1 MNKPYQ
7 RNTKAT
13 QDILVANALKAI
25 APQVQRIIDEA
36 YAEENEGAE
45 PVNELFG
52 FGEKAEKPTAE
63 IDLTANTDEQNA
75 EIILQYMAYYI
86 KKAGNN
92 VEEALKNFHK
102 EIVPKLVKM
111 PKLIAKAIIMV
122 CLGTYKAVVAI
133 PGLIILG
140 IVTLARLAKQG
151 IEGAKEALESVYR
164 RIKEGLVSFYNAFKE
179 KAEQLLTSA
188 KESIQ
193 ETIAR
198 WAAIAATVVALVVE
212 KVEGA
217 AEAFGEWI
225 AQVCNDAKEKVL
237 GAVCLVKS
245 WLTAKAEAIQSYVS
259 NKIGEARKAVV
270 EAWNAASSAV
280 RKAYNEAVAKVME
293 VIATIKNIATVI
305 GEKIV
310 ATAEKIGD
318 KVIDKRNA
326 VLASGIEKAVKI
338 MKPKYSEEDLVALVR
353 KAYNEG
359 LALEVDGTLVIN
371 EKYYCTASQRH
382 ALYE

>member
-25 APQVQRIIDEA
+25 APQVQHIIDEA
-36 YAEENEGAE
+36 MAEENKGAE

-52 FGEKAEKPTAE
+52 FGEKVEKPTAE

-92 VEEALKNFHK
+92 VEEALKNFNK

-151 IEGAKEALESVYR
+151 IEGAKEALASVYR

-193 ETIAR
+193 ATITR
-198 WAAIAATVVALVVE
+198 WVAIATSAIALVVE

-225 AQVCNDAKEKVL
+225 TKVCNDAKEKVL

-245 WLTAKAEAIQSYVS
+245 WLTTKAEAIQSYVS
-259 NKIGEARKAVV
+259 NKVGEARKAVV

-293 VIATIKNIATVI
+293 VIASIKNIAAVI

-326 VLASGIEKAVKI
+326 VLASGIEKAVKV